1 MNKAKKIAGA
11 IMSGILACTM
21 ALSLAA
27 CAGDSTAGVAG
38 PQGPQG
44 PQGEQGPAGPAGET
58 PYIGDNGNWWIGDYD
73 TGIFAGSPNV
83 PAEVETLQ
91 EILVGTQDEVTGF
104 LEANGMFYSDYADLA
119 TARQKTRELNI
130 QAALEG
136 SVLLKN
142 EDSAL
147 PLKSTEK
154 RVTMFGICSAYP
166 LYGGGGAGSGIPDS
180 YGVASTSIKDSLESV
195 GMAVNPATYS
205 YYRNNYTQGNS
216 DNASFGDTVEDTR
229 GAFAEC
235 SGSFYNYDDA
245 AIVVIGRTGSEGR
258 DLSMTNAA
266 GRSSADETK
275 HNLELTDGEK
285 ELIRQAKAHFDKVIV
300 LLNSANVLE
309 MAELNAPKTS
319 DNLGVDAILWIGHTG
334 NDQAAAVG
342 PILTGLTNPSGHTSD
357 TWNTDLL
364 TIPSSYNVGSMAH
377 VTEDD
382 GTPYDNYIY
391 GPDGRTDFH
400 SVEYREGIYMGYK
413 YYETKYADMEAA
425 EEGSGEEWY
434 DSQVIY
440 PFGYG
445 LSYTSFEW
453 ELVGAG
459 EGAITA
465 ANETITMQVKVT
477 NTGTVAGKDVVQM
490 YVNPPYTLG
499 EIEKSSANLMDFA
512 KTDVLQPG
520 ESQVVTLQCVAQDF
534 ASFDWNDANFNDF
547 YGYELE
553 AGDYII
559 SAKRNSHDSVIDITR
574 TVEQDITCPT
584 DYTTG
589 NEIVPVFS
597 QTSGD
602 WAEFYSVNDTLLA
615 NSMTRM
621 DGFAMVESEG
631 FASNREQRTV
641 AQSVLDKFEERA
653 ATWAADDGPEDYWYV
668 ADDGIPEGWSQSS
681 SESVYTF
688 DEGEV
693 RDNEDGTPGTRH
705 RNDIYEATRVNGEK
719 TGIQLFDM
727 AGVPFT
733 DYTIDENNRIVV
745 GTDAGSQKW
754 EQFLNQLTWEEML
767 QIANNGSYTR
777 YKVDSIGMTTQADM
791 DGSTQLG
798 WSITTASW
806 ADWICNAISTTS
818 CFVPAIT
825 VACTWN
831 KDLAYD
837 LGNAMGNEALLVNY
851 DGLYGYSMNL
861 HRSPFSGRN
870 YEYYSEDGVL
880 SGKIAAQQTLG
891 VTEKGVVTYIK
902 HLVLND
908 TETNRGG
915 IATYAT
921 EQVIREL
928 YFKPFEM
935 CIKEGR
941 SMGIMNSMNRI
952 GSVRVYANGAVH
964 DGILRNEWNF
974 KGITLTD
981 AYSSGYSP
989 VNACLRNG
997 VDLPLGT
1004 TTMSS
1009 GGIEICK
1016 YDPETN
1022 MVYVTPEGRYQS
1034 IEDYEIVGGP
1044 TGENGTPV
1052 TGTQYKMTEEA
1063 DAELTEASPT
1073 QWYVIRRAVAHILYT
1088 TANSAGMRNG
1098 AYENYS
1104 QANVEASGNFVYFWN
1119 APQYWSVYQSI
1130 IPEIELTNC
1139 KLVEGQDIPEWLQV
1153 TEEGRVLINIDSTD
1167 LDEVR
1172 AALGCGEDGSVTI
1185 EFQMEAVL
1193 FNRVGVTGHYTYTPE
1208 GQVDP
1213 TWDSDMGH
1221 PFVITVTLTITP

>member
-1 MNKAKKIAGA
+1 MKKAKKIAFGV
-11 IMSGILACTM
+11 MSSLLACSM
-21 ALSLAA
+21 ALGIAA
-27 CAGDSTAGVAG
+27 CGGTGEAG
-38 PQGPQG
+38 PAGPQG
-44 PQGEQGPAGPAGET
+44 PQGEQGPAGQDGLTPHIGE
-58 PYIGDNGNWWIGDYD
+58 NGNWWIGDID
-73 TGIFAGSPNV
+73 TGIFAGSAQV
-83 PAEVETLQ
+83 PQEVIELQ
-91 EILVGTQDEVTGF
+91 ESLVGTQDEVTGF

-119 TARQKTRELNI
+119 AARQRTRELNI

-136 SVLLKN
+136 DVLLKN
-142 EDSAL
+142 ENGAL

-154 RVTMFGICSAYP
+154 RVSLFGICSAYP

-180 YGVASTSIKDSLESV
+180 YGIASTSIKDSLEAA
-195 GMAVNPATYS
+195 GLAVNPATYS
-205 YYRNNYTQGNS
+205 YYHNNYTQGNT
-216 DNASFGDTVEDTR
+216 DNKSFGDTLEDTQ
-229 GAFAEC
+229 GAFREC
-235 SGSFYNYDDA
+235 AGSFYNYDDA
-245 AIVVIGRTGSEGR
+245 AIVVIGRTGSEGS
-258 DLSMTNAA
+258 DLLMTEAA
-266 GRSSADETK
+266 GRSSADKTK
-275 HNLELTDGEK
+275 HNLELTDGER
-285 ELIRQAKAHFDKVIV
+285 ELIRQAKANFDKVIV
-300 LLNSANVLE
+300 LINSANVLE
-309 MAELNAPKTS
+309 MGELNAQKTD
-319 DNLGVDAILWIGHTG
+319 DNLGVDAIVWIGHTG
-334 NDQAAAVG
+334 NDQAAAIG
-342 PILTGLTNPSGHTSD
+342 PLLTGMANFSGHTAD
-357 TWNTDLL
+357 TWNYDLL
-364 TIPSSYNVGSMAH
+364 TIPSSYNVGNMNHIKDEAGAS
-377 VTEDD
+377 
-382 GTPYDNYIY
+382 YDNLIY
-391 GPDGRTDFH
+391 APDGSATTFH
-400 SVEYREGIYMGYK
+400 QVEYREGIYMGYK
-413 YYETKYADMEAA
+413 YYETRYADMEAA
-425 EEGSGEEWY
+425 DEGSGEAWY
-434 DSQVIY
+434 DSQVLY

-445 LSYTSFEW
+445 LSYTTFKW

-459 EGAITA
+459 EGQITA
-465 ANETITMQVKVT
+465 ANQTVTMQVKVT
-477 NTGTVAGKDVVQM
+477 NTGDVAGRDVVQM
-490 YVNPPYTLG
+490 YVNPPYEVG
-499 EIEKSSANLMDFA
+499 GIEKASANLMDFA
-512 KTDVLQPG
+512 KTELLAPG

-534 ASFDWNDANFNDF
+534 ASFDWNDANANDF
-547 YGYELE
+547 VGYELE
-553 AGDYII
+553 AGEYVV
-559 SAKRNSHDSVIDITR
+559 SAKRNSHESVIDVTR
-574 TVEQDITCPT
+574 TISQDITCPT

-589 NEIVPVFS
+589 NDIVPVFS
-597 QTSGD
+597 QDTGE
-602 WAEFYSVNDTLLA
+602 WAPFNSVNSTLLN
-615 NSMTRM
+615 NSLSRA
-621 DGFAMVESEG
+621 DGFYAMELDT
-631 FASNREQRTV
+631 FALNKADRTV
-641 AQSVLDKFEERA
+641 TQAVLDEFESYA
-653 ATWAADDGPEDYWYV
+653 ATWAKDDNEDDYWYV
-668 ADDGIPEGWSQSS
+668 AADGIPEGWEQSS
-681 SESVYTF
+681 ADSVYTF

-693 RDNEDGTPGTRH
+693 RDLEDGTPGTRH
-705 RNDIYEATRVNGEK
+705 RNDIYEATRLNGEK
-719 TGIQLFDM
+719 TEIQLFDM

-733 DYTIDENNRIVV
+733 DYTIDENNNVVV
-745 GTDAGSQKW
+745 GTDAGSQRW
-754 EQFLNQLTWEEML
+754 EEFLNQLTWEEML

-806 ADWICNAISTTS
+806 ADWICNAVSTTS

-880 SGKIAAQQTLG
+880 AGKIAARQTLG

-928 YFKPFEM
+928 YFKPFEL

-1004 TTMSS
+1004 TTMQS

-1016 YDPETN
+1016 YDPATN
-1022 MVYVTPEGRYQS
+1022 MVYLSPQGRYQS
-1034 IEDYEIVGGP
+1034 IADYEIVEGSP
-1044 TGENGTPV
+1044 VGENNTPV
-1052 TGTQYKMTEEA
+1052 TGTQYVMTDEA
-1063 DAELTEASPT
+1063 EAELTLASPT
-1073 QWYVIRRAVAHILYT
+1073 QWYVVRRAVLHILYT

-1098 AYENYS
+1098 AFENYS
-1104 QANVEASGNFVYFWN
+1104 EATVNASGSFVYFWN
-1119 APQYWSVYQSI
+1119 APQYWSVYQAI

-1139 KLVEGQDIPEWLQV
+1139 KLVEGQEIPEWLQV
-1153 TEEGRVLINIDSTD
+1153 TEEGRVLINVDSTD
-1167 LDEVR
+1167 IDEVR
-1172 AALGCGEDGSVTI
+1172 QILGCNEDGSVTVT
-1185 EFQMEAVL
+1185 FQMEAVL
-1193 FNRVGVTGHYTYTPE
+1193 FNRVGVTGHFTYTPE

-1221 PFVITVTLTITP
+1221 PFVITVTLTIAP